1 MCKQTRNDA
10 EKRKLVKTILASYPS
25 KKKQISVLRY
35 ELEHPSHVSE
45 EELIESLSLA
55 KPAADG
61 GKSPGHISNKTMMI
75 ALQYQDAAARMNG
88 DVVAEI
94 AQELS
99 ALEAEVER
107 IDYYLTLLDEGQA
120 LVLRRYYIEQKPW
133 AEIEAEFGLS
143 QRALIKRRDDG
154 VGELAEMF
162 GFLGR
167 IKGE

>member
-1 MCKQTRNDA
+1 MSNQNAEQRKRVVETLKGYPKKQ
-10 EKRKLVKTILASYPS
+10 
-25 KKKQISVLRY
+25 KQISVLRY

-55 KPAADG
+55 KSETGG

-75 ALQYQDAAARMNG
+75 AMQYQDAAARMNS

-107 IDYYLTLLDEGQA
+107 IDYYLTLLDEGKA
-120 LVLRRYYIEQKPW
+120 LVLRRYYIEQKSW

-167 IKGE
+167 IRGE

>member
-1 MCKQTRNDA
+1 MSNQNAEQRKQVVD
-10 EKRKLVKTILASYPS
+10 ILKNYH
-25 KKKQISVLRY
+25 KKQKHIRLLRY
-35 ELEHPSHVSE
+35 ELEHPAHVSE
-45 EELIESLSLA
+45 EELIESLTLA
-55 KPAADG
+55 KSETDG

-75 ALQYQDAAARMNG
+75 ALQYQNAAERMNG

-99 ALEAEVER
+99 VLEAEVER

-133 AEIEAEFGLS
+133 SEIEAEFGLS

-154 VGELAEMF
+154 VGELADMF

-167 IKGE
+167 IRGE

>member
-1 MCKQTRNDA
+1 MANQFTAQRDQVIEVLKN
-10 EKRKLVKTILASYPS
+10 YPQ
-25 KKKQISVLRY
+25 KKKQISLLRY
-35 ELEHPSHVSE
+35 ELEHPSHISE
-45 EELIESLSLA
+45 KELIESLSLA
-55 KPAADG
+55 KSEAGG

-75 ALQYQDAAARMNG
+75 ALQYQDTAQRMNG

-94 AQELS
+94 TQELS

-133 AEIEAEFGLS
+133 AEIENEFNLS

-154 VGELAEMF
+154 VAELAEMF

-167 IKGE
+167 IRGE

>member
-1 MCKQTRNDA
+1 MPKQNTER
-10 EKRKLVKTILASYPS
+10 
-25 KKKQISVLRY
+25 KKQVVEVLKAYPRKKTQINLLRY

-55 KPAADG
+55 KTENGG

-75 ALQYQDAAARMNG
+75 ALQYQDAAQRMNG

-99 ALEAEVER
+99 ALEAEVGR
-107 IDYYLTLLDEGQA
+107 IDYYLTLLEEGKA
-120 LVLRRYYIEQKPW
+120 LVLRRYYIEQKSW
-133 AEIEAEFGLS
+133 AELESELHLS

-167 IKGE
+167 IRGEA

>member
-1 MCKQTRNDA
+1 MSNQNAEQRKQVVD
-10 EKRKLVKTILASYPS
+10 ILKNYH
-25 KKKQISVLRY
+25 KKQKQISVLRY
-35 ELEHPSHVSE
+35 ELEHPAHVSE

-55 KPAADG
+55 KTEADG

-75 ALQYQDAAARMNG
+75 ALQYQNAAERMNG

-99 ALEAEVER
+99 VLEAEVER

-133 AEIEAEFGLS
+133 AEIEEEFGLS

-167 IKGE
+167 IRGE

>member
-1 MCKQTRNDA
+1 MA
-10 EKRKLVKTILASYPS
+10 ETEQRKRVIKILSGYPL
-25 KKKQISVLRY
+25 KKKHINVLKY

-55 KPAADG
+55 KSEDG
-61 GKSPGHISNKTMMI
+61 GVKSPGHISNKTMMI
-75 ALQYQDAAARMNG
+75 AMQYQDAAERINS

-94 AQELS
+94 IQELS
-99 ALEAEVER
+99 ALEAEVAR
-107 IDYYLTLLDEGQA
+107 IDYYLTLLEEGKA
-120 LVLRRYYIEQKPW
+120 LVLRRYYIEQRSW
-133 AEIEAEFGLS
+133 AELGAEFHLS

-167 IKGE
+167 IRGES

>member
-1 MCKQTRNDA
+1 MKNQNA
-10 EKRKLVKTILASYPS
+10 EQKKRVVEILKTYPQ
-25 KKKQISVLRY
+25 KEKQIKMLKY

-45 EELIESLSLA
+45 KELIESLSLA
-55 KPAADG
+55 KSEDG
-61 GKSPGHISNKTMMI
+61 GVRSPGHISNKTMMI
-75 ALQYQDAAARMNG
+75 ALQYQDTAERING

-94 AQELS
+94 MQELS
-99 ALEAEVER
+99 ALEAEVAR
-107 IDYYLTLLDEGQA
+107 IDYYLTLLDEGKA
-120 LVLRRYYIEQKPW
+120 LVLRRYYVEQKSW
-133 AEIEAEFGLS
+133 AEIGAELHLS

>member
-1 MCKQTRNDA
+1 MSKQNAEQRNRVI
-10 EKRKLVKTILASYPS
+10 ETLKEYPQKR
-25 KKKQISVLRY
+25 KQISLLRY
-35 ELEHPSHVSE
+35 ELEHPAHISE
-45 EELIESLSLA
+45 EELIESLTLA
-55 KPAADG
+55 KSEADG

-75 ALQYQDAAARMNG
+75 ALQYQNAAERMNG

-120 LVLRRYYIEQKPW
+120 LVLRRYYIEQRPW

-167 IKGE
+167 IRGD

>member
-1 MCKQTRNDA
+1 MSKWNA
-10 EKRKLVKTILASYPS
+10 EQRDRVIEILKKYPH
-25 KKKQISVLRY
+25 KKKQINLLRY
-35 ELEHPSHVSE
+35 ELDHPSHISE
-45 EELIESLSLA
+45 KELIESLSLA
-55 KPAADG
+55 KSEDG
-61 GKSPGHISNKTMMI
+61 GVRSPGHISNKTMMI
-75 ALQYQDAAARMNG
+75 ALQYQDVAVRMNS

-94 AQELS
+94 TQELS
-99 ALEAEVER
+99 ALEAELER

-133 AEIEAEFGLS
+133 AEIEAECGLS

-154 VGELAEMF
+154 VRELSEMF